1 MGILADD
8 IARVRAATDFVAV
21 ASEHIALKRVGRR
34 WVGLCPFHT
43 EKSGSFSVNAEE
55 GLYYCFGC
63 GAGGD
68 AIRFVQEVE
77 HLDFADAVERL
88 AARAGIQVHYDTVAV
103 SQERQR
109 RATLLE
115 AMEKA
120 VEWYHQRLLTGR
132 DAAPARAYL
141 RSRGYDGD
149 VVRAYRLGWAPDDWD
164 ALSKALHL
172 PSDVLHDCGLG
183 RINSIGRQ
191 QDEFRARLLF
201 PIFDVRGDAIA
212 FGGRALPGAQGPK
225 YKNSPESA
233 LYAKSRTLYGLN
245 WAKGQIVEVGEVVVC
260 EGYTDVIGL
269 ASVGRARA
277 VSTCGTALT
286 EDHFRTLK
294 NFARRVVLAY
304 DADAAGQA
312 AAAKF
317 YEWERRFE
325 VDIAVAALP
334 AGADP
339 GSLAQSDP
347 DALRTAVDDARPFLA
362 FRLQRALAGAD
373 VRTAEGRA
381 KAAET
386 AMAVVREHPNDLVRD
401 QYVMEVADRVRIPA
415 DRLRRLLEGRPPP
428 APPAPENRRPSG
440 TERSRAERGGPER
453 EALRVAV
460 HHPERVASR
469 LHQVLFTDPTILA
482 GYRALCRSTT
492 LHEAIAGA
500 DPDAGALLHRL
511 AVEDDEADPDDVL
524 ARLTEEAAKRV
535 LADLEADARRSVDAR
550 TYAADVGWLKLAVE
564 ELRDQATAIDA
575 TDRLVL
581 WLVDRFEEQEA

>member
-1 MGILADD
+1 MGIVADD

-103 SQERQR
+103 SQERLR
-109 RATLLE
+109 RTALLE
-115 AMEKA
+115 AVERA

-132 DAAPARAYL
+132 DAAPARSYL

-149 VVRAYRLGWAPDDWD
+149 VVRSYRLGWAPDDWD
-164 ALSKALHL
+164 ALSKALRL
-172 PSDVLHDCGLG
+172 PTDVLHDAGLG
-183 RINSIGRQ
+183 RINRIGRQ

-245 WAKGQIVEVGEVVVC
+245 WAKGPIVAAGEVVVC

-269 ASVGRARA
+269 AAVGRPRA
-277 VSTCGTALT
+277 VATCGTALT

-304 DADAAGQA
+304 DADAAGQNA
-312 AAAKF
+312 AARF

-334 AGADP
+334 EGTDP
-339 GSLAQSDP
+339 GGLATSDP
-347 DALRTAVDDARPFLA
+347 EALRRAVDDARPFLT
-362 FRLQRALAGAD
+362 FRLERATAGAD
-373 VRTAEGRA
+373 LRTAEGRA
-381 KAAET
+381 KAAEA
-386 AMAVVREHPNDLVRD
+386 AMAVVREHPSELVRD
-401 QYVMEVADRVRIPA
+401 QYVMQVADRVRIPA
-415 DRLRRLLEGRPPP
+415 DRLRRLLDARSA
-428 APPAPENRRPSG
+428 APVSEAGTGNRRPN
-440 TERSRAERGGPER
+440 RAPR
-453 EALRVAV
+453 
-460 HHPERVASR
+460 
-469 LHQVLFTDPTILA
+469 Q
-482 GYRALCRSTT
+482 
-492 LHEAIAGA
+492 
-500 DPDAGALLHRL
+500 
-511 AVEDDEADPDDVL
+511 
-524 ARLTEEAAKRV
+524 
-535 LADLEADARRSVDAR
+535 RRR
-550 TYAADVGWLKLAVE
+550 
-564 ELRDQATAIDA
+564 R
-575 TDRLVL
+575 
-581 WLVDRFEEQEA
+581 

>member
-1 MGILADD
+1 
-8 IARVRAATDFVAV
+8 
-21 ASEHIALKRVGRR
+21 
-34 WVGLCPFHT
+34 
-43 EKSGSFSVNAEE
+43 
-55 GLYYCFGC
+55 
-63 GAGGD
+63 
-68 AIRFVQEVE
+68 
-77 HLDFADAVERL
+77 
-88 AARAGIQVHYDTVAV
+88 
-103 SQERQR
+103 
-109 RATLLE
+109 
-115 AMEKA
+115 MEKA

-132 DAAPARAYL
+132 DAAPARSYL

-149 VVRAYRLGWAPDDWD
+149 TVRAYRLGWAPDDWD
-164 ALSKALHL
+164 LLSKALRL

-212 FGGRALPGAQGPK
+212 FGGRALPGGQGPK
-225 YKNSPESA
+225 YKNSPESH

-245 WAKGQIVEVGEVVVC
+245 WSKNEIVTSGEVVVC

-269 ASVGRARA
+269 AAVGRARA
-277 VSTCGTALT
+277 VATCGTALT

-334 AGADP
+334 PGADP

-347 DALRTAVDDARPFLA
+347 EALRQAVDDARPFLA
-362 FRLQRALAGAD
+362 FRLERALAGAD
-373 VRTAEGRA
+373 LRTAEGRV
-381 KAAET
+381 KAAH
-386 AMAVVREHPNDLVRD
+386 AAIAVVREHPDPLVLD

-415 DRLRRLLEGRPPP
+415 DRLRRLLEGRPAPGAAP
-428 APPAPENRRPSG
+428 AGAPENRRPSG
-440 TERSRAERGGPER
+440 TARSRAERGGPER

-460 HHPERVASR
+460 HHPELVAAR
-469 LHQVLFTDPTILA
+469 LHEVLFTDPTILA

-492 LHEAIAGA
+492 LHEAIEGA
-500 DPDAGALLHRL
+500 ERDAASLLQRL
-511 AVEDDEADPDDVL
+511 AVEDSESDPDDVM
-524 ARLTEEAAKRV
+524 ARLAEEAARRAI
-535 LADLEADARRSVDAR
+535 ADLDAHARQSADPMEYSD
-550 TYAADVGWLKLAVE
+550 DVGWLKLAVE
-564 ELRDQATAIDA
+564 ELHDQATAIDA
-575 TDRLVL
+575 TGRLVL
-581 WLVDRFEEQEA
+581 WLVDRFEEQQV